1 MIIAIVLQCF
11 IVFYHAYCKVFSS
24 YTWGNK
30 YKENSDIISFL

>member
-24 YTWGNK
+24 YTGNK